1 MSRTIA
7 DDGPRFAMA
16 PWRFSGTVCGAAMN
30 HRGALAALGAAAHQ
44 PPYKAP
50 PVGVV
55 LYIKPARTLIAAGG
69 AALVDDDVPELDV
82 GAALG
87 LVIGRTACAVTVD
100 DALDHLAGVIV
111 VADFSAPY
119 DSHFRPQIRFKARD
133 ASCAFGPAV
142 VPLGEAGDID
152 ALAIRV
158 FVDGRLA
165 HETTTGDRIRGAARL
180 IAEVSDFM
188 TLSPGDVL
196 LTGIAP
202 GAPRVG
208 AGATIVVEIDGL
220 GRLQTRVARPTS
232 SP

>member
-1 MSRTIA
+1 MTQKA
-7 DDGPRFAMA
+7 FDDSPRFAMA
-16 PWRFSGTVCGAAMN
+16 PWRLSGTVCGAAMN

-44 PPYKAP
+44 PPYKVP
-50 PVGVV
+50 PTGVV
-55 LYIKPARTLIAAGG
+55 LYIKPRNTLIAAGA
-69 AALVDDDVPELDV
+69 AALVDDSVPELDV

-87 LVIGRTACAVTVD
+87 LVIGRTACAVRAD

-142 VPLGEAGDID
+142 VPLGGAGDID
-152 ALAIRV
+152 ALGVRI
-158 FVDGRLA
+158 FVDARLV
-165 HETTTGDRIRGAARL
+165 HETNTGERVRGAAQL
-180 IAEVSDFM
+180 IAAVSDFM
-188 TLSPGDVL
+188 TLSPGDIL

-208 AGATIVVEIDGL
+208 AGATVAIEIDGL
-220 GRLQTRVARPTS
+220 GRLQTRVDKAAPTQ
-232 SP
+232 

>member
-1 MSRTIA
+1 MSRTIP

-30 HRGALAALGAAAHQ
+30 HRGDLATLGAAAHQ

-50 PVGVV
+50 PAGVV
-55 LYIKPARTLIAAGG
+55 LYIKPRNTRIEAGG
-69 AALVDDDVPELDV
+69 AALVDDDAPELDV

-133 ASCAFGPAV
+133 ASCAFGPMV
-142 VPLGEAGDID
+142 VPLGEVGDID
-152 ALAIRV
+152 ALAMRV
-158 FVDGRLA
+158 FVDDRLA
-165 HETTTGDRIRGAARL
+165 HETSTGDRVRGAAQL

-202 GAPRVG
+202 GAPRVA
-208 AGATIVVEIDGL
+208 AGAEVAIEIDGL
-220 GRLQTRVARPTS
+220 GRLQTRVARATS
-232 SP
+232 AP